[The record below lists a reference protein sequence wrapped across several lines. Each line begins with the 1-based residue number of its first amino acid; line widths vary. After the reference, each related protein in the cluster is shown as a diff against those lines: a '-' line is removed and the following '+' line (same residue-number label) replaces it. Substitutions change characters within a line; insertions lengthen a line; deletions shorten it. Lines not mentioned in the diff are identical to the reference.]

1 MEEDIKVPPGRTST
15 TDGKETQLEV
25 APIGRENLFDAVLPQ
40 SSYEGFHRYDPTA
53 EWSEAEERKLV
64 WKTDLYLLSWIC
76 FMVNR
81 LSIPEIFD

>member
-15 TDGKETQLEV
+15 IDGKDIQLEV
-25 APIGRENLFDAVLPQ
+25 APIGRENLFDAVLPH
-40 SSYEGFHRYDPTA
+40 SSYEGLHRYDLTA
-53 EWSEAEERKLV
+53 EWSEAEEKKLV

-76 FMVNR
+76 FMVSC